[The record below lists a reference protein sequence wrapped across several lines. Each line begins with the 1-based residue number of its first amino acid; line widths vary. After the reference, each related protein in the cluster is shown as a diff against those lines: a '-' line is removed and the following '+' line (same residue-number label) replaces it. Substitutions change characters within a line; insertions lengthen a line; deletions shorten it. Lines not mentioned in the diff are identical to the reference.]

1 LRRFYA
7 SILFLETDLDFYAFS
22 EYKYYL
28 YVRVGILLTCGK
40 HLHDRIFSLKGE
52 VGTHKTSLAPLFIE
66 VPSPNKKS
74 ERSCVY
80 ILEITILPFYDI
92 SIGFWEC
99 SDSLEMF

>member
-1 LRRFYA
+1 M
-7 SILFLETDLDFYAFS
+7 
-22 EYKYYL
+22 
-28 YVRVGILLTCGK
+28 RVGILLTCGK